1 MVANFICTS
10 YACLECLFVDFTQR
24 WVWFD
29 NWTYTADV
37 TPFLSTLEK
46 EPQDTMLLFY
56 GLDTVA
62 NIVRKVALSFFNPF
76 DIG

>member
-1 MVANFICTS
+1 MVADFICTS
-10 YACLECLFVDFTQR
+10 YTFLKRIFVDFTQR
-24 WVWFD
+24 WIWFD

-46 EPQDTMLLFY
+46 DPQDTMLLFY

-62 NIVRKVALSFFNPF
+62 NIVRKATWRFFDTS
-76 DIG
+76 DIY